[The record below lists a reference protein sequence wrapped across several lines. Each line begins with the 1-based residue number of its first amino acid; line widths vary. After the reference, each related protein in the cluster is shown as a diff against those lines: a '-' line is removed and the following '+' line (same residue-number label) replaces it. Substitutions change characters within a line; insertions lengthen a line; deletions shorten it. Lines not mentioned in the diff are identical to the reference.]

1 MEPRK
6 ASDILLDME
15 SKVEI
20 LLNLVRTQDLNIKIL
35 SNKINELN
43 EKYKQLTVQ
52 SVAPAK
58 IEVVETPHSTAIS
71 SEVVMSQEVAPKGF
85 RRTSRPETYSGDDKY
100 LSSSVDA
107 VVIPKFPT
115 QIPKMPAQ
123 LPESEVVVPVKNITK
138 PVVEFTEIPEKKL
151 VDANNV
157 PVVQRVVNKT
167 GKSVFLADIEI
178 IDLSTMNS
186 MSKTRTNGT
195 GKWMASLPIG
205 KYRIFIRKRESINKD
220 ILEVSQDITVDGS
233 QSPFEL
239 KTIIIQ

>member
-6 ASDILLDME
+6 ASDILLEME

-43 EKYKQLTVQ
+43 DKCKQLPTQ
-52 SVAPAK
+52 PVAPVK
-58 IEVVETPHSTAIS
+58 IEVVETHRSASIS
-71 SEVVMSQEVAPKGF
+71 SEVVLPQEVAPKGF

-100 LSSSVDA
+100 LSGNA
-107 VVIPKFPT
+107 ETVVVPKFPT
-115 QIPKMPAQ
+115 QIPKMPTQ
-123 LPESEVVVPVKNITK
+123 LPDPEVVVPVKNITK
-138 PVVEFTEIPEKKL
+138 PAMEFTEMPEKRS

-157 PVVQRVVNKT
+157 PIMQRVVSKT
-167 GKSVFLADIEI
+167 GKSVFMADIEI

-186 MSKTRTNGT
+186 ISKTRTNGT

-205 KYRIFIRKRESINKD
+205 KYRVFIKKRESVNKD
-220 ILEVSQDITVDGS
+220 ILEVSQDINVDGS